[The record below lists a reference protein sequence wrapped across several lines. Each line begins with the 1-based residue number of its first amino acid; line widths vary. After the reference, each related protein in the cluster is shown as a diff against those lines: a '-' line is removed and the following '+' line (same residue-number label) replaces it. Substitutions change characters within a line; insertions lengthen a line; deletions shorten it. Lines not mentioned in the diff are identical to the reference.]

1 MSEGPRTVSAWR
13 ELYRTRGP
21 GPTAEAWLL
30 RLASVDAATQRAA
43 LCGLPDMR
51 TLRQRFEAAWERR
64 ESALG
69 GVPFLAK
76 DLYAERGAR
85 IGAGS
90 TFLGEVLPPAGED
103 ASLLA
108 AFRDDAGAVLCGKTQ
123 LNEFAFGLSGENP
136 HFGDCPHPRRPDLLS
151 GGSSS
156 GSAWAVGAGL
166 VPFALATDTVGSIRV
181 PATTCGAHGLRL
193 PVIVG
198 LDGIFPLSPGFDT
211 AGWIAGNAG
220 DLASV
225 SGAVLGTCATRS
237 LRGLWIGDLGTG
249 ITGDALGVIRAAAMS
264 HGAVIDAAAASAAEE
279 GLRGAGAAYPV
290 LGGHAAARVHAAWM
304 DDRADAYD
312 PVVLARLRAGR
323 ARATA
328 ELTHAESVRARA
340 TETFASIFGEG
351 WDFVALPCTTGTA
364 LPKSGHD
371 ARLRER
377 LLTLNAP
384 ASLAGLGALALPVP
398 VGTEGLTAGLQLVA
412 RDVDVLRALVGNSA
426 RAA

>member
-1 MSEGPRTVSAWR
+1 VSRAPRTVPEWR

-30 RLASVDAATQRAA
+30 RLAEVDAATQRAA

-51 TLRQRFEAAWERR
+51 ALRQRFEAAWDDRGR
-64 ESALG
+64 PLA

-76 DLYAERGAR
+76 DLFAERGAR

-90 TFLGEVLPPAGED
+90 TFLGELLAPAAQD

-136 HFGDCPHPRRPDLLS
+136 HFGDCPHPTRPGLLS

-181 PATTCGAHGLRL
+181 PATQCGVHGLRL
-193 PVIVG
+193 PVIAEI
-198 LDGIFPLSPGFDT
+198 DGVFPLSPGFDT
-211 AGWIAGNAG
+211 VGWMAGNAA
-220 DLASV
+220 DLADV
-225 SGAVLGTCATRS
+225 SSAVLGDCAPRP
-237 LRGLWIGDLGTG
+237 LRGLWVGDLGAGLT
-249 ITGDALGVIRAAAMS
+249 IEVLDAVRRTALALGASIDEA
-264 HGAVIDAAAASAAEE
+264 GADATRE
-279 GLRGAGAAYPV
+279 GLRGSGRAYPV
-290 LGGHAAARVHAAWM
+290 LGGRAAARVHAPWM
-304 DDRADAYD
+304 DKHADAYD

-323 ARATA
+323 ARGEDEVLA
-328 ELTHAESVRARA
+328 AESVRQRVV
-340 TETFASIFGEG
+340 ETFAAVFEGG
-351 WDFVALPCTTGTA
+351 WDYVALPCTAGVA
-364 LPKSGHD
+364 QPRHSHD
-371 ARLRER
+371 DRLREQ

-412 RDVDVLRALVGNSA
+412 RDTDALRAAVGC
-426 RAA
+426 AAAGT

>member
-1 MSEGPRTVSAWR
+1 MSEGPRTVSEWR

-30 RLASVDAATQRAA
+30 RLASVDARTQRAA

-51 TLRQRFEAAWERR
+51 ALRRRFEAAWDLR
-64 ESALG
+64 EHALA

-90 TFLGEVLPPAGED
+90 TFLGELLAPAGED

-181 PATTCGAHGLRL
+181 PATTCGVHGLRL
-193 PVIVG
+193 PVIAG
-198 LDGIFPLSPGFDT
+198 LDGVFPLSPGFDT
-211 AGWIAGNAG
+211 VGWMAG
-220 DLASV
+220 DARDLAAV
-225 SGAVLGTCATRS
+225 SAAVLGPCAPRP
-237 LRGLWIGDLGTG
+237 LRGLWIGDLGAG
-249 ITGDALGVIRAAAMS
+249 IDAGTLANLRAAATA
-264 HGAVIDAAAASAAEE
+264 HGAVIDEPAAAAAAE
-279 GLRGAGAAYPV
+279 GLGGAGEAYPV
-290 LGGHAAARVHAAWM
+290 LGGHAAARVHAEWM
-304 DDRADAYD
+304 DGRAGAYD
-312 PVVLARLRAGR
+312 PVVLSRLRAGR
-323 ARATA
+323 GRTTA
-328 ELTHAESVRARA
+328 ELAGAESTRERVN
-340 TETFASIFGEG
+340 ETFASLFEGG
-351 WDFVALPCTTGTA
+351 WDFLALPCTVGTA
-364 LPKSGHD
+364 LPKAGHD

-384 ASLAGLGALALPVP
+384 ASLAGLGALAVP
-398 VGTEGLTAGLQLVA
+398 VAVGAEGLTAGLQLVA
-412 RDVDVLRALVGNSA
+412 RDIDVLRALVGGSPRVA
-426 RAA
+426 